1 MGEKWRSIDPEEK
14 KVYEEQAAKDKVRY
28 QEQMAEYKANKAGA
42 EAADSD

>member
-1 MGEKWRSIDPEEK
+1 MGQRWKNIDPEEK
-14 KVYEEQAAKDKVRY
+14 KQFEEQAAKDKIRY